1 MRTASH
7 NIRHQL
13 YFRCKVIPC
22 VNEFEFNPY
31 INDKDML
38 SVCKEN
44 NIVAQAYGPVGS
56 GTANTFVGGAQEGV
70 ATHGMF
76 MIRNQAIFLVLSLE
90 Y

>member
-1 MRTASH
+1 
-7 NIRHQL
+7 
-13 YFRCKVIPC
+13 
-22 VNEFEFNPY
+22 
-31 INDKDML
+31 ML

-44 NIVAQAYGPVGS
+44 DIVVQAYGPVGS
-56 GTANTFVGGAQEGV
+56 GTINTFVGGAQDGV